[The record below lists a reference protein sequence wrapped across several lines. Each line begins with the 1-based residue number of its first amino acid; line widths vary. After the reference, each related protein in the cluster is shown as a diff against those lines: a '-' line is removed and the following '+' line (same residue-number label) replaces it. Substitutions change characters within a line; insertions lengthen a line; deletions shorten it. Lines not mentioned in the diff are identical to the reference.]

1 MLCRLMVE
9 DDEVA
14 GERRTIGDYLRAH
27 ARDRGDAPAL
37 AFEGESIDYAL
48 LDTRASRIANGLLA
62 MGLSPGSRVAYLG
75 RNRAAYFEYWM
86 GAIRAGM
93 VMTPVNWRLA
103 PPEIAYVLADC
114 RPALLVA
121 DPDFAGRL
129 DPVPPCPILLT
140 QAGEGGAA
148 FAAWRDAQSDG
159 DPHRDGGYVDVALQL
174 YTSGT
179 TGNPKGAMLTH
190 GSLLGLHDGVA
201 KADLPDWFRWSPRD
215 VALVAMPIFH
225 ISGSGWGLWALQHG
239 AKAVV
244 VPEFD
249 PHQVL
254 DLMAEHRITK
264 LMIVPTAL
272 RIMCDH
278 PRAAQTDFS
287 FLETIYYGGSMIPL
301 DLLRQA
307 IGVFG
312 CGFAQMYGMTETA
325 GTIAGLAPEDH
336 DVRGNDRMA
345 SIGRAL
351 PGVDIRILDA
361 DGHVLPPGEVGEVAI
376 RSPSNM
382 AGYHGRPDATAETID
397 ADGWLRTG
405 DAARMDADGYVYLA
419 DRIKDMIITGG
430 ENVYPAEVEKAI
442 FGHPQV
448 ADVAV
453 IGVPDAK
460 WGEPVKAIV
469 VPADGTTPDAAAII
483 AWARERIAAYK
494 APKSVDFVTTLPRNP
509 SGKVLRRLLRDRYR

>member
-1 MLCRLMVE
+1 M
-9 DDEVA
+9 A
-14 GERRTIGDYLRAH
+14 AERRTIGDYLRGH
-27 ARDRGDAPAL
+27 AQDRGDAVAL
-37 AFEGESIDYAL
+37 AFEGESIDYAT
-48 LDTRASRIANGLLA
+48 LDRRASRIANGLIA
-62 MGLSPGSRVAYLG
+62 MGLTPGSRVAYLG
-75 RNRAAYFEYWM
+75 KNRAAYFELWM

-121 DPDFAGRL
+121 DPDFADRL
-129 DPVPPCPILLT
+129 DPAPSCPVLLT
-140 QAGEGGAA
+140 EAGGAGDL
-148 FAAWRDAQSDG
+148 FAAWRDAQADADPRRDSGYG
-159 DPHRDGGYVDVALQL
+159 DPALML

-179 TGNPKGAMLTH
+179 TGQPKGAMLTH
-190 GSLLGLHDGVA
+190 RSLLGLRDGGGQD
-201 KADLPDWFRWSPRD
+201 DLPAWFRWSPHD

-244 VPEFD
+244 VREFD

-254 DLMAEHRITK
+254 DLLVEHRITK

-272 RIMCDH
+272 RIVCDH

-287 FLETIYYGGSMIPL
+287 FLETICYGGSMIPL

-307 IGVFG
+307 IGIFG

-325 GTIAGLAPEDH
+325 GTVAGLAPEDH
-336 DVRGNDRMA
+336 DVRGNERMA

-351 PGVDIRILDA
+351 PGVEIRILDPQ
-361 DGHVLPPGEVGEVAI
+361 GHVLPPGEVGEVAI

-382 AGYHGRPDATAETID
+382 AGYHGRPEATAQAMD

-430 ENVYPAEVEKAI
+430 ENVYPAEVEQAI
-442 FGHPQV
+442 LGHPDV

-453 IGVPDAK
+453 IGVPDPK
-460 WGEPVKAIV
+460 WGEAVKAIV
-469 VPADGTTPDAAAII
+469 VPVEGATPDPAAII

-494 APKSVDFVTTLPRNP
+494 APKSVDFAPALPRNP
-509 SGKVLRRLLRDRYR
+509 SGKVLRRLLRDQYR